1 MIKRKEGIT
10 LIALVITIIVLL
22 ILAGITITL
31 TLGDNGIIAKARKAS
46 IVTRRASVIEKLN
59 EYKIEKK
66 ISEATGKEYNPRKCR
81 RYN

>member
-1 MIKRKEGIT
+1 MKKKEGIT

-22 ILAGITITL
+22 ILAGITIEL

-46 IVTRRASVIEKLN
+46 IATRRASVIQRLN
-59 EYKIEKK
+59 EYKTEKK
-66 ISEATGKEYNPRKCR
+66 ISEATGNKYNPRKCR

>member
-1 MIKRKEGIT
+1 MYKRQ
-10 LIALVITIIVLL
+10 VLL
-22 ILAGITITL
+22 ILAGITIEL